1 MSELREGSLLQKYMG
16 YHDECWSRF
25 GEKSLVLMKVGE
37 FYELY
42 AVINDGISV
51 GPPLYEI
58 ADILNIPVLK
68 KNKNIHQIDYDNHL
82 MIGWPESVHTMKT
95 GILLN
100 HGYTLNETG
109 MDLNISS

>member
-1 MSELREGSLLQKYMG
+1 MSQLKEGSILQEYLR
-16 YHDECWSRF
+16 YHDKCRSKF
-25 GEKSLVLMKVGE
+25 GERSLVLMNVGI

-58 ADILNIPVLK
+58 ADILDIPVVK
-68 KNKNIHQIDYDNHL
+68 KDKNIHRIDYDNHL
-82 MIGWPESVHTMKT
+82 IIGWPESAHTMKT
-95 GILLN
+95 EILLN
-100 HGYTLNETG
+100 HGYTLNITG

>member
-1 MSELREGSLLQKYMG
+1 MSELKEGSILQKYMG
-16 YHDECWSRF
+16 YHDECWSEF
-25 GEKSLVLMKVGE
+25 GDKSLVLMKVGY

-42 AVINDGISV
+42 AVINDEISV

-58 ADILNIPVLK
+58 ADILDIPVVN

-82 MIGWPESVHTMKT
+82 MIGWPESAHTMRT
-95 GILLN
+95 EILLN
-100 HGYTLNETG
+100 HGYTLNITG